1 MKYLLFAL
9 LMMVTALA
17 LTSCKQ
23 GANGQQNQD
32 IGKTLTVDNDEFE
45 KIIANKDS
53 VVLVDV
59 RTQEEYD
66 EGHLEGAQLID
77 VKKDSFRSEC
87 LSKLDRSKRIAVYC
101 RSGFRSKTA
110 AHILN
115 EAGFDV
121 VNLKA
126 GYNGWTEAGKPTIK

>member
-32 IGKTLTVDNDEFE
+32 MGKTLTIDNDEFE

-66 EGHLEGAQLID
+66 EGHLEGALLMD

-126 GYNGWTEAGKPTIK
+126 GYNGWTEAGKKTVK

>member
-9 LMMVTALA
+9 LMMVTALG

-32 IGKTLTVDNDEFE
+32 MGKTLTVDNDEFE

-66 EGHLEGAQLID
+66 EGHLEGALLMD

-87 LSKLDRSKRIAVYC
+87 LSKLDRSKKIAVYC

-126 GYNGWTEAGKPTIK
+126 GYNGWTEAGKNTVK

>member
-1 MKYLLFAL
+1 M
-9 LMMVTALA
+9 
-17 LTSCKQ
+17 
-23 GANGQQNQD
+23 
-32 IGKTLTVDNDEFE
+32 
-45 KIIANKDS
+45 
-53 VVLVDV
+53 
-59 RTQEEYD
+59 
-66 EGHLEGAQLID
+66 
-77 VKKDSFRSEC
+77 KKDSFRSEC

-126 GYNGWTEAGKPTIK
+126 GYNGWTEAGKKTVK

>member
-32 IGKTLTVDNDEFE
+32 MGKTLTVDNDEFE

-59 RTQEEYD
+59 RTQEEYAMYD
-66 EGHLEGAQLID
+66 MREIFVSFVCTLLRGICTEKGIAKL
-77 VKKDSFRSEC
+77 DSFLQE
-87 LSKLDRSKRIAVYC
+87 
-101 RSGFRSKTA
+101 
-110 AHILN
+110 N
-115 EAGFDV
+115 ELV
-121 VNLKA
+121 
-126 GYNGWTEAGKPTIK
+126 

>member
-9 LMMVTALA
+9 LMMVTALGLA
-17 LTSCKQ
+17 SCKQ

-32 IGKTLTVDNDEFE
+32 MGKTLTVDNDEFE

-66 EGHLEGAQLID
+66 EGHLEGALLMD

-121 VNLKA
+121 VNLKS
-126 GYNGWTEAGKPTIK
+126 GYNGWTEAGKKTVK